1 MRSEPG
7 QSRAT
12 ARARWAQLTS
22 LVFGIALL
30 VWGLAPT
37 VVSRLVTGEA
47 PTLAN
52 FGLGALVMLL
62 GVCFLGLSVL
72 IARGVGWA
80 LWTALW
86 LAMVLAAGNLAL
98 TYLAGRTPSVFP
110 LLLAGA
116 TAGTC
121 WWALDGRRGGPAST
135 PPTAEATK

>member
-7 QSRAT
+7 PSRAT

-37 VVSRLVTGEA
+37 VVARIVTGQS
-47 PTLAN
+47 PSLAI

-62 GVCFLGLSVL
+62 GVCYLGLSVL
-72 IARGVGWA
+72 ITRGVGWA
-80 LWTALW
+80 LWTALG
-86 LAMVLAAGNLAL
+86 LAVALAAGNLAI
-98 TYLAGRTPSVFP
+98 TYLAGRSLSVFP

-121 WWALDGRRGGPAST
+121 WWALDARRGAVAANSPPAT
-135 PPTAEATK
+135 